1 MTKGQFL
8 RKARKANPKLSLS
21 QLNKIW
27 DDTIRYLKNN
37 PVIYKSV
44 KLKSLM
50 ADDK

>member
-27 DDTIRYLKNN
+27 DDTIKYLENN
-37 PVIYKSV
+37 PVIYKSEL
-44 KLKSLM
+44 LKSLM
-50 ADDK
+50 KDEK

>member
-8 RKARKANPKLSLS
+8 RKARKANPKLSLL

-37 PVIYKSV
+37 PVIYKSG

-50 ADDK
+50 EDDR